1 MVKKITM
8 IQTQKKVGR
17 FNIYINNKYAFPVS
31 ESVLI
36 KYRLHK
42 GQELDENLIEE
53 IKLAD
58 DISKGYNA
66 ALNYL
71 SYQLRTRKEVEDKLR
86 SLDIHDKNYAESYVR
101 TMMNTSDKGPKVI
114 KLNLSKKGIDDNIA
128 EDALIL
134 YTDKLQVEKGVT
146 LAEKLANRYSHD
158 SYRNK
163 QNKIKQSLLTKGFS
177 YDIIDTIIQELDLIF
192 DDDTEREILLEK
204 ANKLWSRYDN
214 LDIKKRKFKIQQALF
229 KQGFSF
235 SDITSALDEIED
247 TNI

>member
-8 IQTQKKVGR
+8 IQTQKKAGR
-17 FNIYINNKYAFPVS
+17 FNIYINDKYAFPVS

-71 SYQLRTRKEVEDKLR
+71 SYQLRTRKEVEDKLH
-86 SLDIHDKNYAESYVR
+86 SLDIHEDYIPEIINKLIDLDLINDKTYAESYVR

-114 KLNLSKKGIDDNIA
+114 RLMD
-128 EDALIL
+128 
-134 YTDKLQVEKGVT
+134 
-146 LAEKLANRYSHD
+146 
-158 SYRNK
+158 RNK
-163 QNKIKQSLLTKGFS
+163 ALG
-177 YDIIDTIIQELDLIF
+177 EL
-192 DDDTEREILLEK
+192 K
-204 ANKLWSRYDN
+204 
-214 LDIKKRKFKIQQALF
+214 
-229 KQGFSF
+229 
-235 SDITSALDEIED
+235 
-247 TNI
+247 